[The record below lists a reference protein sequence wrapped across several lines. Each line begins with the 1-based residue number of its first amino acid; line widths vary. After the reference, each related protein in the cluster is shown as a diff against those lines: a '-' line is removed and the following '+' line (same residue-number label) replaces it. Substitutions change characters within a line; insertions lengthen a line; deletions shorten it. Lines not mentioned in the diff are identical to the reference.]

1 MLTDMNNQNINQLN
15 AWIARMLQGNK
26 EETSYDWNRYCI
38 CGGFFCCEGSCNTE
52 ITKEY
57 IYRQLVL
64 IDSLYS
70 TNVYR
75 MRKFGL
81 EEITDVI
88 WDLCKDTD
96 SNKHTLGILS
106 KKLIAT
112 QPLNQEV
119 KDAFS
124 FSFGYIKG
132 NHAGKAPSLLSK
144 YFYFVSIACPQD
156 NWGFPIY
163 DKIVHDLLRPLEKF
177 IGVKPLTRAS
187 KINQSSSI
195 FDIDV
200 YRAGLKRIIDVLES
214 NNPVLWNTSEKQ
226 KFDLLDY
233 FLWHIGKA
241 KINPDSLLTKNEY
254 LNGVVP
260 QRIKIWKKHY
270 DTIVP

>member
-1 MLTDMNNQNINQLN
+1 MNNQNINQLN
-15 AWIARMLQGNK
+15 AWIAGMLNDNK
-26 EETSYDWNRYCI
+26 GKTSYDWNRHCI
-38 CGGFFCCEGSCNTE
+38 WGGFSCHDNSCNTE
-52 ITKEY
+52 ITKED

-64 IDSLYS
+64 VDTLYS

-81 EEITDVI
+81 EEITDAI
-88 WDLCKDTD
+88 WELCKDVN

-119 KDAFS
+119 KDKFNLS
-124 FSFGYIKG
+124 YG
-132 NHAGKAPSLLSK
+132 NPAEKAPSLLSK
-144 YFYFVSIACPQD
+144 YFYFVVIACPQD

-163 DKIVHDLLRPLEKF
+163 DRIVRNLLRPLEKF
-177 IGVKPLTRAS
+177 IGIKPLTPTN
-187 KINQSSSI
+187 KISQSSST

-200 YRAGLKRIIDVLES
+200 YRAGLKRIIDILES
-214 NNPVLWNTSEKQ
+214 NNPTLWNTSGKQ

-241 KINPDSLLTKNEY
+241 KGNPYLILTN
-254 LNGVVP
+254 
-260 QRIKIWKKHY
+260 
-270 DTIVP
+270 